1 MLNHGAVQALSL
13 FTFMADMGVQVTCTM
28 HTNVKAAIGIAR
40 RVGLRKLRHLN
51 VRYFWFNTSYI
62 ALSRRFSKC
71 MGWRTQQ
78 ILVTKLINHH
88 LVTKHMRIVDMRSD
102 GEQSGKRAD
111 A

>member
-51 VRYFWFNTSYI
+51 VRYFWLQYKLHSIELALLKVHGLENTADFSY
-62 ALSRRFSKC
+62 
-71 MGWRTQQ
+71 
-78 ILVTKLINHH
+78 
-88 LVTKHMRIVDMRSD
+88 
-102 GEQSGKRAD
+102 
-111 A
+111 